1 MKKRE
6 ALAQGRPSQSGGPIS
21 AAKKAPTPDRPSPR
35 PAKCNNFVTSLKR
48 RAGAGWPRLL
58 RLLRQGPM
66 DVASLIE
73 ATGFSQS
80 HISRQLGQ
88 LHRAGLVRCE
98 RDGVRLTCHAESAW
112 VDDLCHLVQNRLRQR
127 LESQPQTLAG
137 G

>member
-1 MKKRE
+1 M
-6 ALAQGRPSQSGGPIS
+6 SNSG
-21 AAKKAPTPDRPSPR
+21 DLPSPQLLE
-35 PAKCNNFVTSLKR
+35 AFSQFF
-48 RAGAGWPRLL
+48 RLL
-58 RLLRQGPM
+58 SEPARLQLLCLLKQGPG
-66 DVASLIE
+66 DVASLMD